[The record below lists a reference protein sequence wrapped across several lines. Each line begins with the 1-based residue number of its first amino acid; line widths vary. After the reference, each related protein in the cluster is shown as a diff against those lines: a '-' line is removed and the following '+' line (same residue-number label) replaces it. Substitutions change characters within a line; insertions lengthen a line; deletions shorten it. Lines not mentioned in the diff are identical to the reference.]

1 MLGQLG
7 LISLGNE
14 SNRQEEES
22 SKELEELIPQNSIS
36 SFPTTI
42 SYNSSNPWDWQV
54 TENTNSVVNIADF
67 VKSSQI
73 GPDGNLYVFGSTYAS
88 SNNIHQ
94 LKFGSQ
100 NISPSGHSKNGYFA
114 VRFDMSSSTWDW
126 QVTENT
132 NSVVNIVDFV
142 KSSQIGPDGN
152 LYVFGSTYASSN
164 NIHQLKFGSQNI
176 SPSGHS
182 KNGYFAV
189 KMNMFRGWESAVEA
203 GGGNYSALPSLVTV
217 DRNGNS
223 QLSIVGGNGSG
234 GSNYFQE
241 FPYNNGNNLTNCT
254 QKPYRINYNLSQQSG
269 TSNPW
274 STCSQTSNLTDMVY
288 VNSTLVTSQAPVLS
302 LAYDHNSG
310 ILYQFGMQTNTSSGC
325 PASNL
330 PNATSQPGFCIH
342 GGNTSVIGGG
352 GNTSARAV
360 SATADNNGNII
371 VLGIQPLSTEENLS
385 IGNLTIPASENSF
398 QGMYLARYNLTS
410 QQFDRYVVTGNGG
423 ANASPVK
430 IESMPSGVVVVL
442 GDRPSCSSCSITIGE
457 TNLEGSLGYHSYL
470 ASFNF
475 DQMNWGWLEFSHGSS
490 AGTSTAMVDLSID
503 GRSNVYVLGELI
515 VPVGDSAGFPNN
527 MLSNSSGEPRLYH
540 AKLLSGVLDGDGDGI
555 LELEDS
561 CPGGDSGWISNSSTD
576 YDNDGCKDATED
588 DDDDDDS
595 IIDSLDY
602 CQLSSYTGIYSYL
615 GTRIIWTSGSGYV
628 ETPWGSYAA
637 YDHDSDGCHDLF
649 EDVDDDNDS
658 ILDLDDLC
666 INGALNWTSN
676 QTTDFDNDGCLDSGE
691 DNDDDNDG
699 VTDLLDL
706 CPEGVSNFLNTTNGN
721 FTDNDLD
728 GCEDLL
734 EDIDDDNDGFNDTID
749 LWPHDVEAYGAD
761 TDSDGLPDEI
771 YLTESSFVINRS
783 TLSPNNQSIN
793 FGHRDNVSLN
803 SSQGWT
809 IPLEPGNATTPLFI
823 PQRTGQEWDLINGI
837 LIFDT
842 VGSGLFSLN
851 YSLDSTNCNLA
862 VTIVGGQG
870 GNSLLSGNN
879 TYNQSLPDG
888 NHSIIITS
896 YENSVTSP
904 YGCREETL
912 KIWSVSLP
920 RVRNVTD
927 DGLAVDD
934 DDDNDGFSD
943 YIETSGICG
952 NVTDSKDAQSSPPD
966 VDGDYICDSYD
977 DDIDGDGYNNSEDA
991 FAYDGNASID
1001 TDDDGMP
1008 DQIQGNSTTGL
1019 IEDEDDDNDGFND
1032 SIDPW
1037 PLDECVGED
1046 HDSDG
1051 LADNVQLG
1059 CQTTILQDGDDDNDN
1074 KLDQDDFC
1082 PRGVLNWL
1090 SGAVTDNDADGCRDA
1105 DEDLDDDN
1113 DGLLDINDLCPSG
1126 YVGWVSNPSV
1136 DQDGDGCHDLIED
1149 NDDDNDGVT
1158 EPGDICPNTPVN
1170 VTVDSQGCPI
1180 DSDVDGVPD
1189 YLDNC
1194 YNTPA
1199 GVIVDING
1207 CPIDTDS
1214 DGVPDYQDD
1223 FPNDANETMDSDG
1236 DGVGDNSDAFPND
1249 ANETMDS
1256 DGDGVGDNSDVF
1268 PSDANETIDSD
1279 GDGVGDNSDAFPS
1292 DANETMDTDGDGV
1305 GDNSD
1310 AFPSDANETM
1320 DTDGDGVG
1328 DNSDVFPS
1336 DANETIDSDGDGVGD
1351 NSDAFPS
1358 DANETMD
1365 TDGDG
1370 VGDNSDAF
1378 PSDANETMD
1387 TDGDGVGDNSD
1398 VFPSDANETIDS
1410 DGDGVGDN
1418 SDAFPSDA
1426 SETLD
1431 TDGDGVG
1438 DNSDVFPSDANETI
1452 DSDSDGEGDNSDAF
1466 PSDASETLDTDG
1478 DGVGDNSDAYPD
1490 DASRTVKQES
1500 SSLILVLII
1509 AFFCLAGVGF
1519 ALFKRN
1525 SSSEKKIIPL
1535 EAPVDSID
1543 EQISEDQN
1551 EHVETPEVPKTPESP
1566 SITETGVTGDDGFE
1580 WLEFPEGSGSYF
1592 YRVPGENQWAK
1603 WDN

>member
-1 MLGQLG
+1 
-7 LISLGNE
+7 
-14 SNRQEEES
+14 
-22 SKELEELIPQNSIS
+22 
-36 SFPTTI
+36 
-42 SYNSSNPWDWQV
+42 
-54 TENTNSVVNIADF
+54 
-67 VKSSQI
+67 
-73 GPDGNLYVFGSTYAS
+73 
-88 SNNIHQ
+88 
-94 LKFGSQ
+94 
-100 NISPSGHSKNGYFA
+100 
-114 VRFDMSSSTWDW
+114 
-126 QVTENT
+126 
-132 NSVVNIVDFV
+132 
-142 KSSQIGPDGN
+142 
-152 LYVFGSTYASSN
+152 
-164 NIHQLKFGSQNI
+164 
-176 SPSGHS
+176 
-182 KNGYFAV
+182 
-189 KMNMFRGWESAVEA
+189 
-203 GGGNYSALPSLVTV
+203 
-217 DRNGNS
+217 
-223 QLSIVGGNGSG
+223 
-234 GSNYFQE
+234 
-241 FPYNNGNNLTNCT
+241 
-254 QKPYRINYNLSQQSG
+254 
-269 TSNPW
+269 
-274 STCSQTSNLTDMVY
+274 MVY
-288 VNSTLVTSQAPVLS
+288 VNSSLVTSQAPVLS

-360 SATADNNGNII
+360 SATADNNGHII

-385 IGNLTIPASENSF
+385 IGNLTIPASQNSF
-398 QGMYLARYNLTS
+398 QGMYLARYNLTL

-430 IESMPSGVVVVL
+430 IESMPNGGLVVL

-457 TNLEGSLGYHSYL
+457 NNLPGSLGSHSYL
-470 ASFNF
+470 ASFDF
-475 DQMNWGWLEFSHGSS
+475 VQMNWVWLEFSHGSS

-503 GRSNVYVLGELI
+503 GESNVYVLGELI
-515 VPVGDSAGFPNN
+515 IPLGDSAGFPNN
-527 MLSNSSGEPRLYH
+527 MLSDTSGEPRLYH
-540 AKLLSGVLDGDGDGI
+540 AKLLGGVLDGDGDGI
-555 LELEDS
+555 LGINDS

-576 YDNDGCKDATED
+576 YDSDGCKDATED

-595 IIDSLDY
+595 IIDSLDN
-602 CQLSSYTGIYSYL
+602 CQFSSYTGGYAWL
-615 GTRIIWTSGSGYV
+615 GTRLIWTSGSGYV
-628 ETPWGSYAA
+628 ETPWGFYAA

-676 QTTDFDNDGCLDSGE
+676 QTTDFDNDGCLNSGE

-783 TLSPNNQSIN
+783 TLFPNNQSIN
-793 FGHRDNVSLN
+793 FGHRDNISLN
-803 SSQGWT
+803 YSQGWE
-809 IPLEPGNATTPLFI
+809 IPSQTGNATAPLFI
-823 PQRTGQEWDLINGI
+823 PKRIGIGPQILNGE
-837 LIFDT
+837 LAFNT

-851 YSLDSTNCNLA
+851 YSLNSTNCNLYVNIIGPSPSSSGYLA
-862 VTIVGGQG
+862 P
-870 GNSLLSGNN
+870 GNN
-879 TYNQSLPDG
+879 TYNQSLSDG
-888 NHSIIITS
+888 NHTIVIGSS
-896 YENSVTSP
+896 ENTLTWP
-904 YGCREETL
+904 YGCTEDTL

-952 NVTDSKDAQSSPPD
+952 NVTNSKDAQSAPPD
-966 VDGDYICDSYD
+966 VDGDHICDSYD

-991 FAYDGNASID
+991 FDYDGNASFD
-1001 TDDDGMP
+1001 TDGDGMP
-1008 DQIQGNSTTGL
+1008 DQIQGNSSTGL
-1019 IEDEDDDNDGFND
+1019 VEDIDDDNDGFND

-1046 HDSDG
+1046 HDGDG

-1059 CQTTILQDGDDDNDN
+1059 CQTTILQDGDDDNDG

-1090 SGAVTDNDADGCRDA
+1090 SGAVTDNDGDGCRDA

-1113 DGLLDINDLCPSG
+1113 DGLLDNNDLCPSG

-1149 NDDDNDGVT
+1149 NDDDNDGVN
-1158 EPGDICPNTPVN
+1158 EPGDLCPSTPAN

-1180 DSDVDGVPD
+1180 DSDIDGVPD

-1194 YNTPA
+1194 SNTLA

-1207 CPIDTDS
+1207 CPVDADN

-1223 FPNDANETMDSDG
+1223 FPND
-1236 DGVGDNSDAFPND
+1236 
-1249 ANETMDS
+1249 
-1256 DGDGVGDNSDVF
+1256 
-1268 PSDANETIDSD
+1268 PSETIDSD

-1292 DANETMDTDGDGV
+1292 DENETIDSDGDGV

-1310 AFPSDANETM
+1310 GFPSDE
-1320 DTDGDGVG
+1320 
-1328 DNSDVFPS
+1328 
-1336 DANETIDSDGDGVGD
+1336 NETIDSDGDGVGD
-1351 NSDAFPS
+1351 NSDAFPNDPS
-1358 DANETMD
+1358 ETLD
-1365 TDGDG
+1365 T
-1370 VGDNSDAF
+1370 
-1378 PSDANETMD
+1378 
-1387 TDGDGVGDNSD
+1387 
-1398 VFPSDANETIDS
+1398 

-1438 DNSDVFPSDANETI
+1438 DNSDAFPSDANEITDSDGDGVGDNGDAFPSDANETI
-1452 DSDSDGEGDNSDAF
+1452 DSDSDGVGDNSDAFPNDANETVDSDGDGVGDNSDSF
-1466 PSDASETLDTDG
+1466 PSDASETLDSDGDGVGDNLDSFPSDASETLDSDGDGAGDNLDAFPTDANETMDTDG
-1478 DGVGDNSDAYPD
+1478 DGVGDSSDAYPD
-1490 DASRTVKQES
+1490 DASRTVKEES
-1500 SSLILVLII
+1500 SSLMFVLII
-1509 AFFCLAGVGF
+1509 AFLCLAGVGF
-1519 ALFKRN
+1519 VLFKRN

-1535 EAPVDSID
+1535 EAPVESIE
-1543 EQISEDQN
+1543 EQISEDQT
-1551 EHVETPEVPKTPESP
+1551 EHVETPEVSKAPESP
-1566 SITETGVTGDDGFE
+1566 SITETGVIGDDGYE
-1580 WLEFPEGSGSYF
+1580 WLEFPEGSGGYF
-1592 YRVPGENQWAK
+1592 YRVPGENQWEK